1 MIKIRILI
9 IDDEIGICNVV
20 KEGLEKTGN
29 FKVDM
34 AVNGK
39 DGIRAA
45 KDIKPDLILLDIR
58 MSGMDGLEVI
68 ERLKADRDTMMIPVV
83 MLTAVEDD
91 ATKIKSAQ
99 LFNEQYITK
108 PVEIIE
114 LRDKIEEV
122 LKRRGVL

>member
-1 MIKIRILI
+1 MSRKKILI
-9 IDDEIGICNVV
+9 VDDESGICNVV

-29 FKVDM
+29 FEVDI

-39 DGIRAA
+39 EGIRVA
-45 KDIKPDLILLDIR
+45 KDVRPDLILLDIR
-58 MSGMDGLEVI
+58 MPGMDGLEVI
-68 ERLKADRDTMMIPVV
+68 ERLKADRDTMAIPVV
-83 MLTAVEDD
+83 MLTAVDDD
-91 ATKIKSAQ
+91 AARIKSAQ

>member
-9 IDDEIGICNVV
+9 IDDEKGICNVV

-29 FKVDM
+29 FKVDI

-39 DGIRAA
+39 DGIRVA
-45 KDIKPDLILLDIR
+45 KDVKPDLILLDIR